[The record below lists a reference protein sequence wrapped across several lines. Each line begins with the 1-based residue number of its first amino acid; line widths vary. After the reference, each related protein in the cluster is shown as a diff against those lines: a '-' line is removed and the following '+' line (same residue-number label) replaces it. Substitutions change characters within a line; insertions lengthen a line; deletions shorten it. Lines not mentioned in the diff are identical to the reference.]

1 MAVSAKTCWVL
12 GVKSFTKS
20 VHDALTLKPALSE
33 VQSLT
38 RVGLKRVFVDK
49 GYRGKKH
56 HPEGLEVNVSGQ
68 GSLYHRRLAR
78 RRSCVE
84 AVIGH
89 LKGDCRMGRNFLHGE
104 QGDEVNALL
113 SGSGQNMRKLMRG
126 ISKVPVFFV
135 LFFKRFCAVLFCLY
149 AKP

>member
-1 MAVSAKTCWVL
+1 M
-12 GVKSFTKS
+12 
-20 VHDALTLKPALSE
+20 HDALTLKPALSE

-38 RVGLKRVFVDK
+38 GVCLNRVFVDK

-68 GSLYHRRLAR
+68 GSSRSLYQRRLAR

-89 LKGDCRMGRNFLHGE
+89 LKGDCRMGRNFLLGE
-104 QGDEVNALL
+104 RGDEVNALL
-113 SGSGQNMRKLMRG
+113 SGAGQNMRKLMNKT
-126 ISKVPVFFV
+126 SQLPYFFV
-135 LFFKRFCAVLFCLY
+135 SFLRFLLFGSFYAVS
-149 AKP
+149 K